1 MAPAPLQHVTILER
15 PASHA
20 RCCSGSTSPSGTSR
34 PCSASSFTFHLR
46 AEQDVPGLLCRE
58 LHDPVHGV
66 PGRRAAPLLPAGR
79 EAAVGARGRVLGRR
93 RLRRP
98 RLRPSAIRQ
107 DVGVD
112 LQLLSPSAIP
122 ILYSVRVIHRF
133 ALVSAALNFTLPREG
148 FEFLTIP
155 V

>member
-1 MAPAPLQHVTILER
+1 M
-15 PASHA
+15 
-20 RCCSGSTSPSGTSR
+20 
-34 PCSASSFTFHLR
+34 
-46 AEQDVPGLLCRE
+46 
-58 LHDPVHGV
+58 
-66 PGRRAAPLLPAGR
+66 
-79 EAAVGARGRVLGRR
+79 GARGRVLGRR

-155 V
+155 VRLTMQVDRRPWMMDGILFVPSPPIHG